1 MSAEAEIKVARAGV
15 NVAHAQ
21 RIVRR
26 LRGRAARAAHS
37 PDSVNAELTEAID
50 VFAAGNWSELSLAEL
65 AQAAGRI
72 ERLARSL
79 VAASQLPDAERY
91 LSRTHNELR
100 DARLALDESEAAA

>member
-1 MSAEAEIKVARAGV
+1 MTDAGV
-15 NVAHAQ
+15 RVGQAASEVGRAQ
-21 RIVRR
+21 RR
-26 LRGRAARAAHS
+26 LRVLRRRAGRAANN

-91 LSRTHNELR
+91 LSRAHNELR